1 MKFIRNMSVRLK
13 IMIPIGV
20 LAVLLLGSCVISVV
34 DMGKMMNASTK
45 ISGQYVNDISIL
57 RGVMTNFESMQKIV
71 FAHCVTENK
80 NKMQSLEEEAEAL
93 KKEINTTSAQ
103 LGIHMENKEELTR
116 YNAFKRK
123 FNDYIANY
131 EKAIKYS
138 TNGYNKQAVE
148 IADTDLAEAGKSI
161 EEEISAIVED
171 KQEEMNNAVKA
182 QKKLFSYAIIL
193 TIVLAAVAVFLVVVS
208 VVICWLEISRPLV
221 SINKKLG
228 EVVQGIKA
236 GRGDLTIRIPSRG
249 TDEIGQMARGINVF
263 IETLQKIMVQ
273 ITDNSDKLD
282 ETVGEV
288 IQRVETANDSSNDIS
303 SVMEELSASMEAISS
318 TLTEINSNA
327 ENVGSNVSEIAG
339 ESQGLLEYAT
349 NMQSRASVLQ
359 NTAVE
364 NKQNTSGVVNNIIS
378 NLKKAM
384 EDSKS
389 VDRVNDLTDEIL
401 SISSQTN
408 LLALNASIEAA
419 RAGEAGRG
427 FAVVADEIRQ
437 LADSSRETANNI
449 QSINNMVVIAVK
461 ELIDS
466 SDSIVKYI
474 NETILPD
481 YDGFVDAGKQYNED
495 AVYVNKVVSQFSE
508 MSVQLEM
515 LIKSITESISGIA
528 TSVDESADGIS
539 AAASNTNALVR
550 EITQVTD
557 AMNNNK
563 DIANSL
569 NQQAEQFAHL

>member
-20 LAVLLLGSCVISVV
+20 LAVLLLGSCVINVV

-80 NKMQSLEEEAEAL
+80 DKMQSLEEEAEAL

-116 YNAFKRK
+116 YNSFKRK

-148 IADTDLAEAGKSI
+148 IADTDLAEAGRSI

-171 KQEEMNNAVKA
+171 KQKEMNNAVKA

-228 EVVQGIKA
+228 EVVEGIKA

-273 ITDNSDKLD
+273 ITDNSDRLD

-339 ESQGLLEYAT
+339 ESQGLLKYAT

-364 NKQNTSGVVNNIIS
+364 NKQNTSGVVNSIIS

-461 ELIDS
+461 ELLDS

-474 NETILPD
+474 SETILPD

>member
-1 MKFIRNMSVRLK
+1 
-13 IMIPIGV
+13 MIPIGV
-20 LAVLLLGSCVISVV
+20 LAVLLLGSCVINVV

-80 NKMQSLEEEAEAL
+80 DKMQSLEEEAEAL

-116 YNAFKRK
+116 YNSFKRK

-148 IADTDLAEAGKSI
+148 IADTDLAEAGRSI

-171 KQEEMNNAVKA
+171 KQKKMNNAVKA

-228 EVVQGIKA
+228 EVVEGIKA

-273 ITDNSDKLD
+273 ITDNSDRLD

-364 NKQNTSGVVNNIIS
+364 NKQNTSGVVNSIIS

-461 ELIDS
+461 ELLDS

-474 NETILPD
+474 SETILPD

>member
-20 LAVLLLGSCVISVV
+20 LAVLLLGSCVINVV

-80 NKMQSLEEEAEAL
+80 DKMQSLEEEAEAL

-116 YNAFKRK
+116 YNSFKRK

-148 IADTDLAEAGKSI
+148 IADTDLAEAGRSI

-171 KQEEMNNAVKA
+171 KQKEMNNAVKA

-228 EVVQGIKA
+228 EVVEGIKA

-273 ITDNSDKLD
+273 ITDNSDRLD

-318 TLTEINSNA
+318 TLTEINSSA

-364 NKQNTSGVVNNIIS
+364 NKQNTSGVVNSIIS

-461 ELIDS
+461 ELLDS

-474 NETILPD
+474 SETILPD

>member
-80 NKMQSLEEEAEAL
+80 DKMQSLEEEAEAL

-193 TIVLAAVAVFLVVVS
+193 TIVLAAVAIFLVVVS

-327 ENVGSNVSEIAG
+327 ENVGSDVSEIAG

>member
-20 LAVLLLGSCVISVV
+20 LAVLLLGSCVINVV

-80 NKMQSLEEEAEAL
+80 DKMQSLEKEAEAL

-116 YNAFKRK
+116 YNSFKRK

-148 IADTDLAEAGKSI
+148 IADTDLAEAGRSI

-171 KQEEMNNAVKA
+171 KQKEMNNAVKA

-228 EVVQGIKA
+228 EVVEGIKA

-273 ITDNSDKLD
+273 ITDNSDRLD

-364 NKQNTSGVVNNIIS
+364 NKQNTSGVVNSIIS

-495 AVYVNKVVSQFSE
+495 AVYVYKVVSQFSE

-563 DIANSL
+563 NIANSL

>member
-20 LAVLLLGSCVISVV
+20 LAVLLLGSCVINVA

-57 RGVMTNFESMQKIV
+57 RGVMTDFESMQKIV

-80 NKMQSLEEEAEAL
+80 DKMQSLEEEAEAL

>member
-20 LAVLLLGSCVISVV
+20 LAVLLLGSCVINVV

-80 NKMQSLEEEAEAL
+80 DKMQSLEKEAEAL

-116 YNAFKRK
+116 YNSFKRK

-148 IADTDLAEAGKSI
+148 IADTDLAEAGRSI

-171 KQEEMNNAVKA
+171 KQKEMNNAVKA

-228 EVVQGIKA
+228 EVVEGIKA

-273 ITDNSDKLD
+273 ITDNSDRLD

-364 NKQNTSGVVNNIIS
+364 NKQNTSGVVNSIIS

-563 DIANSL
+563 NIANSL

>member
-20 LAVLLLGSCVISVV
+20 LAMLLLGSCVISVV

-45 ISGQYVNDISIL
+45 ISGEYVSDISIL
-57 RGVMTNFESMQKIV
+57 RGVMTNFESIQKIV

-80 NKMQSLEEEAEAL
+80 EKMASLEEEAETL

-103 LGIHMENKEELTR
+103 LGIHMQNKEELVR

-123 FNDYIANY
+123 FNDYVVNY
-131 EKAIKYS
+131 EKAVKYS
-138 TNGYNKQAVE
+138 TNGYKKQAVE
-148 IADTDLAEAGKSI
+148 VADSDLTEAGKSI
-161 EEEISAIVED
+161 EEEISAIVAD
-171 KQEEMNNAVKA
+171 KQKDMDNAVKA
-182 QKKLFSYAIIL
+182 QKKLFSYAIII
-193 TIVLAAVAVFLVVVS
+193 TIVLMAVAVFLVLIS
-208 VVICWLEISRPLV
+208 VIICWMEISRPLV

-228 EVVQGIKA
+228 EVVDGINA
-236 GRGDLTIRIPSRG
+236 GRGDLTIRIPSHG
-249 TDEIGQMARGINVF
+249 KDEIGQMSRGINVF
-263 IETLQKIMVQ
+263 IETLQKIMIQ

-327 ENVGSNVSEIAG
+327 ENVGSNVTEISD
-339 ESQGLLEYAT
+339 ESQELLEYTT
-349 NMQSRASVLQ
+349 NMQNRASALE

-364 NKQNTSGVVNNIIS
+364 NKKNTSGIVNDIIV

-461 ELIDS
+461 ELINS
-466 SDSIVKYI
+466 SDSIVQYI

-481 YDGFVDAGKQYNED
+481 YDGYVDAGRKYNED

-508 MSVQLEM
+508 MSVHLEM
-515 LIKSITESISGIA
+515 LVKSITESISGIA
-528 TSVDESADGIS
+528 VSVDESANGIS
-539 AAASNTNALVR
+539 AAASNTNDLVR
-550 EITQVTD
+550 EITRVTD

-563 DIANSL
+563 EIANSL
-569 NQQAEQFAHL
+569 NQQSEQFAHL

>member
-20 LAVLLLGSCVISVV
+20 LAVLLLGSCVINVV

-80 NKMQSLEEEAEAL
+80 DKMQSLEEEAEAL

-116 YNAFKRK
+116 YNSFKRK

-148 IADTDLAEAGKSI
+148 IADTDLAEAGRSI

-171 KQEEMNNAVKA
+171 KQKEMNNAVKA

-228 EVVQGIKA
+228 EVVEGIKA

-273 ITDNSDKLD
+273 ITDNSDRLD

-364 NKQNTSGVVNNIIS
+364 NKQNTSGVVNSIIS

-474 NETILPD
+474 SETILPD

>member
-20 LAVLLLGSCVISVV
+20 LAVLLLGSCVINVV

-80 NKMQSLEEEAEAL
+80 DKMQSLEKEAEAL

-116 YNAFKRK
+116 YNSFKRK

-148 IADTDLAEAGKSI
+148 IADTDLAEAGRSI

-171 KQEEMNNAVKA
+171 KQKEMNNAVKA

-228 EVVQGIKA
+228 EVVEGIKA

-364 NKQNTSGVVNNIIS
+364 NKQNTSGVVNSIIS

-563 DIANSL
+563 NIANSL

>member
-20 LAVLLLGSCVISVV
+20 LAVLLLGSCVINVV

-57 RGVMTNFESMQKIV
+57 RGVMTDFESMQKIV

-80 NKMQSLEEEAEAL
+80 DKMQSLEEEAEAL

-161 EEEISAIVED
+161 EKEISAIVED

>member
-20 LAVLLLGSCVISVV
+20 LAVLLLGSCVINVV

-80 NKMQSLEEEAEAL
+80 DKMQSLEEEAEAL

-116 YNAFKRK
+116 YNSFKRK

-148 IADTDLAEAGKSI
+148 IADTDLAEAGRSI

-171 KQEEMNNAVKA
+171 KQKEMNNAVKA

-228 EVVQGIKA
+228 EVVEGIKA

-273 ITDNSDKLD
+273 ITDNSDRLD

-303 SVMEELSASMEAISS
+303 SVMDDLSASMEAISS

-364 NKQNTSGVVNNIIS
+364 NKQNTSGVVNSIIS

-461 ELIDS
+461 ELLDS

-474 NETILPD
+474 SETILPD

>member
-80 NKMQSLEEEAEAL
+80 DKMQSLEEEAEAL

-481 YDGFVDAGKQYNED
+481 YEGFVDAGKQYNED

>member
-20 LAVLLLGSCVISVV
+20 LAVLLLGSCVINVV

-80 NKMQSLEEEAEAL
+80 DKMQSLEEEAEAL

-116 YNAFKRK
+116 YNSFKRK

-148 IADTDLAEAGKSI
+148 IADTNLAEAGRSI

-171 KQEEMNNAVKA
+171 KQKEMNNAVKA

-228 EVVQGIKA
+228 EVVEGIKA

-273 ITDNSDKLD
+273 ITDNSDRLD

-364 NKQNTSGVVNNIIS
+364 NKQNTSGVVNSIIS

-461 ELIDS
+461 ELLDS

-474 NETILPD
+474 SETILPD

-563 DIANSL
+563 NIANSL

>member
-80 NKMQSLEEEAEAL
+80 DKMQSLEEEAEAL

-193 TIVLAAVAVFLVVVS
+193 TIVLAAVAIFLVVVS

-327 ENVGSNVSEIAG
+327 ENVGSDVSEIAG

-364 NKQNTSGVVNNIIS
+364 NKQNTSSVVNNIIS

>member
-20 LAVLLLGSCVISVV
+20 LAVLLLGSCVINVV

-80 NKMQSLEEEAEAL
+80 DKMQSLEEEAEAL

-116 YNAFKRK
+116 YNSFKRK

-148 IADTDLAEAGKSI
+148 IADTDLAEAGRSI

-171 KQEEMNNAVKA
+171 KQKEMNNAVKA

-228 EVVQGIKA
+228 EVVEGIKA

-273 ITDNSDKLD
+273 ITDNSDRLD

-364 NKQNTSGVVNNIIS
+364 NKQNTSGVVNSIIS

-461 ELIDS
+461 ELLDS

-563 DIANSL
+563 NIANSL

>member
-20 LAVLLLGSCVISVV
+20 LAMLLLGSCVISVV

-45 ISGQYVNDISIL
+45 ISGEYVSDISIL
-57 RGVMTNFESMQKIV
+57 RGVMTNFESIQKIV

-80 NKMQSLEEEAEAL
+80 EKMASLEEEAETL

-103 LGIHMENKEELTR
+103 LGIHMQNKEELAR

-123 FNDYIANY
+123 FNDYVVNY
-131 EKAIKYS
+131 EKAVKYS
-138 TNGYNKQAVE
+138 TNGYKKQAVE
-148 IADTDLAEAGKSI
+148 VADSDLTEAGKSI
-161 EEEISAIVED
+161 EEEISAIVAD
-171 KQEEMNNAVKA
+171 KQKDMDNAVKA
-182 QKKLFSYAIIL
+182 QKKLFSYAIII
-193 TIVLAAVAVFLVVVS
+193 TIVLMAVAVFLVLIS
-208 VVICWLEISRPLV
+208 VIICWMEISRPLV

-228 EVVQGIKA
+228 EVVDGINA
-236 GRGDLTIRIPSRG
+236 GRGDLTIRIPSHG
-249 TDEIGQMARGINVF
+249 KDEIGQMSRGINVF
-263 IETLQKIMVQ
+263 IETLQKIMIQ

-327 ENVGSNVSEIAG
+327 ENVGSNVTEISD
-339 ESQGLLEYAT
+339 ESQELLEYTT
-349 NMQSRASVLQ
+349 NMQNRASALE

-364 NKQNTSGVVNNIIS
+364 NKKNTSGIVNDIIV

-461 ELIDS
+461 ELINS
-466 SDSIVKYI
+466 SDSIVQYI

-481 YDGFVDAGKQYNED
+481 YDGYVDAGRKYNED

-508 MSVQLEM
+508 MSVHLEM
-515 LIKSITESISGIA
+515 LVKSITESISGIA
-528 TSVDESADGIS
+528 VSVDESANGIS
-539 AAASNTNALVR
+539 AAASNTNDLVR
-550 EITQVTD
+550 EITRVTD

-563 DIANSL
+563 EIANSL
-569 NQQAEQFAHL
+569 NQQSEQFAHL